1 MPRLPL
7 GCLATQ
13 RAAILPWAAGP
24 PQSYAASSAGCHMHR
39 SMDPLQPVTLF
50 PRHPGR
56 DALTPKV
63 SPETV
68 IGGSC
73 RSPDL
78 DAA

>member
-1 MPRLPL
+1 LRHNTPPSFRGLRVSRSRMP
-7 GCLATQ
+7 AVA
-13 RAAILPWAAGP
+13 RAATYIGAWTP
-24 PQSYAASSAGCHMHR
+24 SSPA
-39 SMDPLQPVTLF
+39 VLF
-50 PRHPGR
+50 PRDAGR